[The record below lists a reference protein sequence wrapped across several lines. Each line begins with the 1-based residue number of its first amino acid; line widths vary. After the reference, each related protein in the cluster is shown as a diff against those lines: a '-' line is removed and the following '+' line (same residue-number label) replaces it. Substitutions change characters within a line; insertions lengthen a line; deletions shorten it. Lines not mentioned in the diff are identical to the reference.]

1 MSNPW
6 RILAFLPAFPSLEEI
21 VGGDQIR
28 PYELFRS
35 LAAMGVEVE
44 VWVPSEEPYGASLEK
59 HEGVS
64 MRGLGNAPRPWP
76 RSPVLLRRMASTL
89 RSEAGRAAREG
100 RRLAFYQQVPSGV
113 IFKGGLVPVPA
124 KPSVAMLPLAGRL
137 GVPTWAAVHD
147 ICPEHGATR
156 LQRQREMSASRQLR
170 WSERIGT
177 WQQGHL
183 LPRASFVSVV
193 SQPMADLLARR
204 HEVAPARMGIFPSG
218 IDLRVLSGLDE
229 DHQPPSETDPWTI
242 GYVGSAADLSLSL
255 LLESLSRIDPTRVRL
270 KAAGIGVAEA
280 LGRKHALPFE
290 VRTEDHVRFA
300 DFGRFARDVD
310 LWVLAYDDPYYLAI
324 TWELKAPLYLASGRP
339 VIRSAG
345 RSLDASGLSEHFLA
359 TGSDPASVAHAI
371 QQVVDDPGPAY
382 ARASQARQHV
392 LERQTWDQI
401 AARLFADFERAVARS

>member
-1 MSNPW
+1 
-6 RILAFLPAFPSLEEI
+6 
-21 VGGDQIR
+21 
-28 PYELFRS
+28 
-35 LAAMGVEVE
+35 
-44 VWVPSEEPYGASLEK
+44 
-59 HEGVS
+59 
-64 MRGLGNAPRPWP
+64 
-76 RSPVLLRRMASTL
+76 
-89 RSEAGRAAREG
+89 
-100 RRLAFYQQVPSGV
+100 
-113 IFKGGLVPVPA
+113 
-124 KPSVAMLPLAGRL
+124 
-137 GVPTWAAVHD
+137 
-147 ICPEHGATR
+147 
-156 LQRQREMSASRQLR
+156 
-170 WSERIGT
+170 
-177 WQQGHL
+177 
-183 LPRASFVSVV
+183 
-193 SQPMADLLARR
+193 
-204 HEVAPARMGIFPSG
+204 MGIFPSG